1 MKERISKKIA
11 AAGIASRRKAEEMIR
26 AGKVSV
32 NGHPAELG
40 ELADDQD
47 VITVNGAVISSEEKV
62 YYLLNK
68 PAGVLC
74 TVSDDRG
81 RKTILSYLP
90 EGKRI
95 FPVGRLDYDT
105 TGFLL
110 ATNDGAF
117 SNLLI
122 HPRHHL
128 PKTYLCLAGGQ
139 FTKKQIQE
147 LEHGILLEDGMTLP
161 AEAEILSYRQ
171 HPKETLISI
180 TLHEGRNREIRRMM
194 YYFHHPVLSLKRI
207 SMGSIELGDLKE
219 GEYRPLQK
227 REIELL
233 KQEAA
238 GSAQSVSIPAASRS
252 SRDGSM

>member
-11 AAGIASRRKAEEMIR
+11 AAGIASRRKAEELIR

-32 NGHPAELG
+32 NGHIAELG
-40 ELADDQD
+40 EQADDDD
-47 VITVNGAVISSEEKV
+47 VITVNGRPISFEEKV

-68 PAGVLC
+68 PAKVLC

-90 EGKRI
+90 DGKRI
-95 FPVGRLDYDT
+95 FPVGRLDFDT

-110 ATNDGAF
+110 VTNDGAF

-128 PKTYLCLAGGQ
+128 PKTYLCRVGGQ
-139 FTKKQIQE
+139 FTKKQIRQ

-161 AEAEILSYRQ
+161 AEAEIVSYTE

-180 TLHEGRNREIRRMM
+180 TLQEGRNREIRRMM
-194 YYFHHPVLSLKRI
+194 NYFHHPVLSLQRI
-207 SMGSIELGDLKE
+207 SMGSLTLGELKE

-227 REIELL
+227 HEIELL
-233 KQEAA
+233 KQEAM
-238 GSAQSVSIPAASRS
+238 AQSVSIPAASRS
-252 SRDGSM
+252 SREGSM